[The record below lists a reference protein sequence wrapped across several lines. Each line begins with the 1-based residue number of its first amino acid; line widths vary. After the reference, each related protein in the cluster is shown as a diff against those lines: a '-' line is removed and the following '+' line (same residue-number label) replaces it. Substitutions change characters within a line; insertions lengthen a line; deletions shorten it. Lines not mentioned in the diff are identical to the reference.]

1 MLSIVS
7 SRPYTG
13 RPGACRLGVELEAG
27 IEILPLLACELGLT
41 SPLGVVRARLN
52 EGEGGPAAPQ
62 APGEGDG
69 GTGLPLW
76 LTLPL
81 PLVMTLSARC
91 RF

>member
-7 SRPYTG
+7 SRPYLG

-27 IEILPLLACELGLT
+27 IEMLPLLACELGLT

-62 APGEGDG
+62 APGGGDG
-69 GTGLPLW
+69 GTGPPSWLALPF
-76 LTLPL
+76 
-81 PLVMTLSARC
+81 VMTLSARC